1 MSYRIHIINLHS
13 AVSIPGSR
21 RKRNRTMAW
30 MGNRWRYGLCL
41 VAIMAL
47 SGWRASVATGTEGAG
62 SVYPI
67 GAETVLPGMTPG
79 PGQTMF
85 AEFNTTYH
93 ANSLL
98 DGQGHSVVP
107 GFKLSVWAFAP
118 KVVHNWGVHVL
129 GGNWV
134 TWAATPVATLW
145 LQTPAGK
152 YSTTGFTNPVIGNDI
167 AYNRGNWHGW
177 YGLDVE
183 TPAPVYHKGSALNPG
198 QHNFATTPSG
208 AFSYLPHHG
217 RTEISSRVQYIVNY
231 TNPADHYRSGNEFLW
246 EYVAM
251 QNVTK
256 KLAIGAN
263 GYFYQQTTADRVL
276 GVVYAAG
283 NQGIDL
289 AIGPELRYE
298 VGHMLLIAKYFKDT
312 QVQNRACG
320 NAFWIELGL
329 PLSHPHQK
337 QQAQLSRPN

>member
-1 MSYRIHIINLHS
+1 
-13 AVSIPGSR
+13 
-21 RKRNRTMAW
+21 
-30 MGNRWRYGLCL
+30 
-41 VAIMAL
+41 
-47 SGWRASVATGTEGAG
+47 
-62 SVYPI
+62 
-67 GAETVLPGMTPG
+67 
-79 PGQTMF
+79 
-85 AEFNTTYH
+85 
-93 ANSLL
+93 
-98 DGQGHSVVP
+98 
-107 GFKLSVWAFAP
+107 
-118 KVVHNWGVHVL
+118 
-129 GGNWV
+129 
-134 TWAATPVATLW
+134 
-145 LQTPAGK
+145 
-152 YSTTGFTNPVIGNDI
+152 
-167 AYNRGNWHGW
+167 
-177 YGLDVE
+177 
-183 TPAPVYHKGSALNPG
+183 
-198 QHNFATTPSG
+198 
-208 AFSYLPHHG
+208 
-217 RTEISSRVQYIVNY
+217 VQYIVNY

-283 NQGIDL
+283 NQGKDL

>member
-1 MSYRIHIINLHS
+1 
-13 AVSIPGSR
+13 
-21 RKRNRTMAW
+21 
-30 MGNRWRYGLCL
+30 
-41 VAIMAL
+41 
-47 SGWRASVATGTEGAG
+47 
-62 SVYPI
+62 
-67 GAETVLPGMTPG
+67 
-79 PGQTMF
+79 MF
-85 AEFNTTYH
+85 AEFNATYH

-134 TWAATPVATLW
+134 TWVATPVATLW

-283 NQGIDL
+283 NQGKDL